1 MLLPIL
7 PRGGA
12 SGSCRT
18 DGTAVG
24 LLPGKVN
31 GWLASAL
38 SGRCVSTGTRV
49 VLHLSRQFLVG
60 WLIAR
65 GFPARQTVQGWLVA
79 TLAGGVVLWAPP
91 AVAAP
96 PASGQQLPP
105 SDSRPY
111 PPPKIRRLPLVN
123 SEVRVARAESQ
134 FLTYEQVRQLE
145 KPSLAAPTD
154 WSSDCQPCK
163 VCFPQAPKPL
173 DLAGHQ
179 VEIGV
184 TGSLWFDGL
193 HDFQAMGMDSDDPD
207 TIPREFIPALIP
219 VTGIATEQD
228 NRTGFSPNQT
238 NFESWLQAPT
248 ELGQLRLYTKLNLA
262 KYATSNDF
270 QVYKAYAEWGW
281 LKAGLD
287 YTLFLNQSAAPDNL
301 DYEGPNAIP
310 YVRPPNISLKIP
322 LEAFALPT
330 DHFVV
335 LGMETSPA
343 DLTVP
348 YQNSGRNFRLRPQY
362 TVVFNDVELGA
373 DLKYDCDTAS
383 GDPRCYSTDDQLPA
397 FISKWVYQ
405 PDWAHIELA
414 GLYRQIRAVGIHNY
428 HSTVNGWG
436 VALSGKIDTWG
447 SDSIILAGQTGQALG
462 AYSQDTA
469 GLGLDAAPIS
479 SGNTPLKAIGAIG
492 AWAAY
497 EHWWTNVLRS
507 TVTYGYLALDSGF
520 AQTTNKQGTYLHT
533 HYASANII
541 WSPIPSVD
549 VGMAYLFGIRRITAE
564 SYENLKQSGQPP
576 PFYREANDH
585 RLQVTIR
592 WNFGYESPKI
602 K

>member
-1 MLLPIL
+1 
-7 PRGGA
+7 
-12 SGSCRT
+12 
-18 DGTAVG
+18 
-24 LLPGKVN
+24 
-31 GWLASAL
+31 
-38 SGRCVSTGTRV
+38 
-49 VLHLSRQFLVG
+49 
-60 WLIAR
+60 
-65 GFPARQTVQGWLVA
+65 
-79 TLAGGVVLWAPP
+79 
-91 AVAAP
+91 
-96 PASGQQLPP
+96 
-105 SDSRPY
+105 
-111 PPPKIRRLPLVN
+111 
-123 SEVRVARAESQ
+123 VARAESQ
-134 FLTYEQVRQLE
+134 FLTYEQVSKLE

-154 WSSDCQPCK
+154 WSSDCQPRR
-163 VCFPQAPKPL
+163 VCFPRAPKPL

-193 HDFQAMGMDSDDPD
+193 HDFQALGLD
-207 TIPREFIPALIP
+207 TTQSIPREFIPASIP
-219 VTGIATEQD
+219 VTGVATQQD

-238 NFESWLQAPT
+238 NFESWLQTPT
-248 ELGQLRLYTKLNLA
+248 ELGQLKLYTKLNLA
-262 KYATSNDF
+262 EHATTTEF

-322 LEAFALPT
+322 LEAFALPSN
-330 DHFVV
+330 HFVV
-335 LGMETSPA
+335 LGMETAPA
-343 DLTVP
+343 DVTLPNQIKGTQFRFVPHNTFLVNNFVSGTSLTDDDDG
-348 YQNSGRNFRLRPQY
+348 YNSLGDTTDY
-362 TVVFNDVELGA
+362 GA
-373 DLKYDCDTAS
+373 DDK
-383 GDPRCYSTDDQLPA
+383 LPVL
-397 FISKWVYQ
+397 ISKWVYQ

-414 GLYRQIRAVGIHNY
+414 GLYRRIGVVGIHNY

-447 SDSIILAGQTGQALG
+447 SDSIILAGQMGQALG

-469 GLGLDAAPIS
+469 GLGLDAAPITYDLKS
-479 SGNTPLKAIGAIG
+479 PYPLKPIGAVG

-507 TVTYGYLALDSGF
+507 TVTYGYLSLDSGF
-520 AQTTNKQGTYLHT
+520 AQPYNPQGTYRHT

-549 VGMAYLFGIRRITAE
+549 VGLAYLFGIRRITAE
-564 SYENLKQSGQPP
+564 SHSHLKTGPPSGDAGSP
-576 PFYREANDH
+576 PFFREANDH

-592 WNFGYESPKI
+592 WNFGYQSPKI